1 MGTKGSKNTPI
12 TARISTGLFNQK
24 KGVKEPLLDVGPAGV
39 SGNNQTRDIPSPS
52 KKRGYAK
59 RSPLKQVG
67 VNVLESKSTG
77 DQIVKGNE
85 IQEDVYDTGNSL
97 KGLTQK
103 QLDWRT
109 NKIKELGGIDQY
121 HAEYGSKTKG
131 KKTGGQVGTGNFEE
145 DTVIPGTTTETNE
158 FTPTQTRD
166 NNDAMSPWRVR
177 QQSRSIKKSGKDV
190 RQSQNKLNKTNRRLA
205 GMDEADKVVGNKKYD
220 RLMSKKAE
228 NTTELDAFNKNMTA
242 RTRQVEMSSDP
253 LGKNRTFKSASRNME
268 LPDASST
275 YSGQKEIIESGGV
288 NNPSS
293 IDFGELGKTEDT
305 DTKKLSGAVPKKTP
319 DFFKKKTPLKM
330 KYFK

>member
-39 SGNNQTRDIPSPS
+39 SGDNQTRDIPSPS

-59 RSPLKQVG
+59 RSPLKQKVG
-67 VNVLESKSTG
+67 VLESDSTG
-77 DQIVKGNE
+77 NQI
-85 IQEDVYDTGNSL
+85 I
-97 KGLTQK
+97 
-103 QLDWRT
+103 
-109 NKIKELGGIDQY
+109 
-121 HAEYGSKTKG
+121 KG
-131 KKTGGQVGTGNFEE
+131 KKITRNKSWDDLKAEGMSDEDLVKAKAYRKNNPNGARDQVDTGDSEP
-145 DTVIPGTTTETNE
+145 DTVIPGTNSSSFTN
-158 FTPTQTRD
+158 TQTRD

-220 RLMSKKAE
+220 RLMSKFNE
-228 NTTELDAFNKNMTA
+228 NTSELAAFNKNMTA

-253 LGKNRTFKSASRNME
+253 LGKSGTFKSASRNME

-288 NNPSS
+288 EKPAS
-293 IDFGELGKTEDT
+293 IDFGVLGKTEDT
-305 DTKKLSGAVPKKTP
+305 DTEKLSGVLPKKTP

>member
-39 SGNNQTRDIPSPS
+39 SGDNQTRDIPSPS

-109 NKIKELGGIDQY
+109 KKIKELGGIDQY

-288 NNPSS
+288 KKPAS
-293 IDFGELGKTEDT
+293 IDFGALGETEDT
-305 DTKKLSGAVPKKTP
+305 DTEKLSGALQKKTP

>member
-52 KKRGYAK
+52 KMKGYSMKASPFKQAK
-59 RSPLKQVG
+59 VG
-67 VNVLESKSTG
+67 VNVVKSESTG
-77 DQIVKGNE
+77 DQIVKGGKITRGKSWDDLRAEGMSEEKITEAKAWRKKNPTVARD
-85 IQEDVYDTGNSL
+85 QVDTGES
-97 KGLTQK
+97 
-103 QLDWRT
+103 
-109 NKIKELGGIDQY
+109 EP
-121 HAEYGSKTKG
+121 
-131 KKTGGQVGTGNFEE
+131 

-190 RQSQNKLNKTNRRLA
+190 RQSKNKLNKTNRRLA

-220 RLMSKKAE
+220 RLMSKKSE

-253 LGKNRTFKSASRNME
+253 LGKSGTFKSASRNME

-275 YSGQKEIIESGGV
+275 YDGQTEIIKKGGV
-288 NNPSS
+288 KKPSS
-293 IDFGELGKTEDT
+293 IDFGEIGKTEDT
-305 DTKKLSGAVPKKTP
+305 DTEKLSGALKKKTP
-319 DFFKKKTPLKM
+319 DFFKKKSPLKM

>member
-12 TARISTGLFNQK
+12 TARINTGLFNQK

-39 SGNNQTRDIPSPS
+39 YGDNQTKDIPSPS

-131 KKTGGQVGTGNFEE
+131 KKTGGQVGTGKFE
-145 DTVIPGTTTETNE
+145 DDKVTPGATTQTNE
-158 FTPTQTRD
+158 FTSTQTRD

-220 RLMSKKAE
+220 RLMSKFNE
-228 NTTELDAFNKNMTA
+228 NTSELAAFNKNMTA

-253 LGKNRTFKSASRNME
+253 LGKSGTFKSASRNME

-275 YSGQKEIIESGGV
+275 YSGQKEIIDGGGV
-288 NNPSS
+288 EKPAS
-293 IDFGELGKTEDT
+293 IDFGELGNT
-305 DTKKLSGAVPKKTP
+305 DNNSDASN
-319 DFFKKKTPLKM
+319 FFKKKTPIKK